1 MLQMTLNTFIG
12 VAAVV
17 LDLAFVWATKTAVDI
32 ATHRSTSSL
41 TLNQT
46 FMLLAAFMIGRI
58 VLSVS
63 ASWIS
68 AILGV
73 KASNAM
79 RRHVYA
85 QLMHGDWLSLRKFH
99 TGDIMNRI
107 ETDVSAVVSFVTE
120 SLPSLITTIAQFLGA
135 FFFLFYMD
143 SMLACVVVL
152 VLPFFIL
159 ASKLYVK
166 KIKALT
172 HEVRNEDS
180 RIQSMLQ
187 ETLQHAMVVKTLM
200 RTSYFTERLNTLQG
214 TLHSKVLHRAKF
226 STFSSGITTLGFA
239 TGYLIAFIWGT
250 TNLEKGAITY
260 GAMIAFIQLVNKVQ
274 APVQSLTKFVPL
286 FIRTATSTERL
297 MDLND
302 IPQET
307 QAKLTRME
315 SPLGIRFS
323 HVNFSYTPESRQIL
337 QDFNYEFRPGTVTAI
352 VGETGAGKTT
362 LVKML
367 FSLVSPQSGRVRIY
381 DSKGQEA
388 DITASERVRFCYVP
402 QGNSLFSGTIRSNLL
417 LGNPD
422 ATEKEMYDALQVA
435 EANFVKESPQGLDTP
450 CGETGDGLSEGQA
463 QRIAIARALLSNGP
477 ILVLDEATSALD
489 AQTEKNVLENLSAH
503 FKQKTIIFITHRSEV
518 LNHAAETLK
527 MQRLNRKS

>member
-166 KIKALT
+166 KLKALT

-239 TGYLIAFIWGT
+239 TDYLIAFIWGT

>member
-1 MLQMTLNTFIG
+1 
-12 VAAVV
+12 
-17 LDLAFVWATKTAVDI
+17 
-32 ATHRSTSSL
+32 
-41 TLNQT
+41 
-46 FMLLAAFMIGRI
+46 
-58 VLSVS
+58 
-63 ASWIS
+63 
-68 AILGV
+68 
-73 KASNAM
+73 
-79 RRHVYA
+79 
-85 QLMHGDWLSLRKFH
+85 
-99 TGDIMNRI
+99 
-107 ETDVSAVVSFVTE
+107 
-120 SLPSLITTIAQFLGA
+120 
-135 FFFLFYMD
+135 
-143 SMLACVVVL
+143 
-152 VLPFFIL
+152 
-159 ASKLYVK
+159 
-166 KIKALT
+166 
-172 HEVRNEDS
+172 
-180 RIQSMLQ
+180 
-187 ETLQHAMVVKTLM
+187 
-200 RTSYFTERLNTLQG
+200 
-214 TLHSKVLHRAKF
+214 
-226 STFSSGITTLGFA
+226 
-239 TGYLIAFIWGT
+239 
-250 TNLEKGAITY
+250 
-260 GAMIAFIQLVNKVQ
+260 
-274 APVQSLTKFVPL
+274 
-286 FIRTATSTERL
+286 